1 MQLIALLMTVCV
13 AITGGTIAGYIMKLR
28 WLDEPP
34 AGLLY
39 TDEAFWEPKAGK
51 VHWSTMVPG
60 VLAHCIFL

>member
-1 MQLIALLMTVCV
+1 MQLIGLLMTVCV
-13 AITGGTIAGYIMKLR
+13 AMISGTLAGHIMKLR

-51 VHWSTMVPG
+51 VKSI
-60 VLAHCIFL
+60 L